1 MKIKYLLTMLV
12 FLIQFGFTCYA
23 AEPEDGGT
31 WTYVSASIPYELEGI
46 QVPPETA
53 VLTLLDDL
61 SGMEYEREVPLKKV
75 TEKEQ
80 VWTDGFSFPITI
92 SGYDADVFLLGE
104 LEIPADADL
113 AKYGEALLKEANL
126 PVEYYRVTSVDWIGE
141 CYEENGV
148 LYRDAV
154 ANGEKL
160 IRHVEVFYG
169 GQVKVPQRPV
179 EVLEEAKQKQEETAR
194 DEIVQEI
201 QEPEETEVEVILS
214 EPLEERER
222 SLFEQLKEWVREHL
236 TIVTISIGVILLV
249 VGLAIFFFYERKK
262 SRD

>member
-1 MKIKYLLTMLV
+1 MKIKCLVTMLV

-23 AEPEDGGT
+23 AESEEGGT
-31 WTYVSASIPYELEGI
+31 WTYVSASVPYELEGMQI
-46 QVPPETA
+46 PPETA

-61 SGMEYEREVPLKKV
+61 SGMEYEREVPLKKI

-104 LEIPADADL
+104 LEIPADAEL
-113 AKYGEALLKEANL
+113 AQYGEELLKEANL
-126 PVEYYRVTSVDWIGE
+126 PIEYYRVTSVDWIGE
-141 CYEENGV
+141 SYEDNGV

-160 IRHVEVFYG
+160 IRHVEVLYG
-169 GQVKVPQRPV
+169 GQVKVPERPS
-179 EVLEEAKQKQEETAR
+179 EILEETEREPEETTR
-194 DEIVQEI
+194 EEI
-201 QEPEETEVEVILS
+201 QEPEETEVEVILPELPEKWEQS
-214 EPLEERER
+214 
-222 SLFEQLKEWVREHL
+222 FFDQLKEWVREHL

-249 VGLAIFFFYERKK
+249 SGLMIFFFYERKK